1 MCSEDNH
8 YNKSGMFIFL
18 LSMVGS
24 IAFFVYIAFI
34 HPGVTGIDKIAE
46 VSEAG
51 TGAKEAK
58 IEAIDPDSVEK
69 PWISEPGLVAAG
81 AEVYAATCASC
92 HGAKGLGDGVAAIP
106 GVTRNLVKGEWKAGN
121 GSSEHLFKV
130 LQDGLP
136 GTMMVSFKAVVPK
149 NKRWAL
155 VHFMRSITENKAEDD
170 QAALEAFA
178 KTAD

>member
-1 MCSEDNH
+1 MSSEDNH

-24 IAFFVYIAFI
+24 LVFFVYIAFI
-34 HPGVTGIDKIAE
+34 HPGVVGIDKMIEPTDA
-46 VSEAG
+46 A

-58 IEAIDPDSVEK
+58 VEAVDPESVER
-69 PWISEPGLVAAG
+69 PWVSEPGLVAAG
-81 AEVYAATCASC
+81 AEVYAANCASC
-92 HGAKGLGDGVAAIP
+92 HYAKGLGDGVAAIP
-106 GVTRNLVKGEWKAGN
+106 GVTRNLVKGDWKAGN

-136 GTMMVSFKAVVPK
+136 GTMMVSFKASVSK

-155 VHFMRSITENKAEDD
+155 VHFMRSITDNKAEDD
-170 QAALEAFA
+170 QTALEAFA
-178 KTAD
+178 KTAE